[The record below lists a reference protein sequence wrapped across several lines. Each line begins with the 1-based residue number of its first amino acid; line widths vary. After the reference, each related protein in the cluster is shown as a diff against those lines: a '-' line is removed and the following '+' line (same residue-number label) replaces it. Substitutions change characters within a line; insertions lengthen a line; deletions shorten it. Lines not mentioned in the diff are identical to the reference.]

1 MFDLKFNNVSKRYF
15 LRSGREVPLR
25 ELGSGIP
32 WRRKLPNEIWALRDV
47 SFEVERGEALGIVGH
62 NGAGKSTLLRLLSG
76 ITAPTRGEIAIS
88 GRLSALVEV
97 GSGFHPELTGRE
109 NTYLSGSI
117 LGMTRPEIAAKFDS
131 IVEFAGVGDHIDM
144 AMKKYSSG
152 MYVRL
157 GFSIAAHLDPDILL
171 LDEVLAVGDAA
182 FQRKCL
188 DRISELRAAG
198 RTIVF
203 ISHDLAALTRLCDR
217 AILLQN
223 GRLVLTGS
231 PRKVI
236 DEYLALGFADQENS
250 TGESLS
256 AAKLAECRGVSFIP
270 GDSGPDL
277 RTGYPMIARLSYHAS
292 TKLSNVTFKI
302 SVYWPSGY
310 LCSEMATDSSVDIS
324 AGSGTMEFYCPI
336 LPFQPGLYRVDVA
349 MERNEHIL
357 DRRRRCATLRVDPG
371 KAALGD
377 FYFEHTWK
385 LGRSDAWAD

>member
-1 MFDLKFNNVSKRYF
+1 MFDLKVSSVSKRYF
-15 LRSGREVPLR
+15 LRSGIEAPGRL
-25 ELGSGIP
+25 LGSRMP
-32 WRRKLPNEIWALRDV
+32 WRRKTPAEIWALRDV
-47 SFEVERGEALGIVGH
+47 SFEVERGEALGIIGH
-62 NGAGKSTLLRLLSG
+62 NGAGKSTLLKLLSS
-76 ITAPTRGEIAIS
+76 ITAPTRGEIAIC

-109 NTYLSGSI
+109 NIYLSGSI
-117 LGMTRPEIAAKFDS
+117 LGMTRSEIAAKVDS
-131 IVEFAGVGDHIDM
+131 IIEFAGVGDHIDM

-198 RTIVF
+198 RTIVL
-203 ISHDLAALTRLCDR
+203 ISHDLAALARLCDR
-217 AILLQN
+217 AMLLQN

-236 DEYLALGFADQENS
+236 DEYLTLGFTDKENA
-250 TGESLS
+250 TGGSPGS
-256 AAKLAECRGVSFIP
+256 AKLADCRGVSFVS
-270 GDSGPDL
+270 GDSGPDV

-292 TKLSNVTFKI
+292 TNLSNVTFKI

-310 LCSEMATDSSVDIS
+310 LCAEMATNSPAEIR
-324 AGSGTMEFYCPI
+324 AGPGTIEFYCPI
-336 LPFQPGLYRVDVA
+336 LPFQPGLYRVDIA
-349 MERNEHIL
+349 MERNEDIL
-357 DRRRRCATLRVDPG
+357 DRRHRCATLRVDPG
-371 KAALGD
+371 KAVLGD

-385 LGRSDAWAD
+385 IIGQ

>member
-1 MFDLKFNNVSKRYF
+1 MFDLKFSNVSKRYF
-15 LRSGREVPLR
+15 LRTGIEAPRRV
-25 ELGSGIP
+25 LGSGML
-32 WRRKLPNEIWALRDV
+32 WRRKTPIEIWALRDV
-47 SFEVERGEALGIVGH
+47 SFEVERGEAVGIVGH
-62 NGAGKSTLLRLLSG
+62 NGAGKSTLLKLLSNV
-76 ITAPTRGEIAIS
+76 TAPTRGEIAIC

-109 NTYLSGSI
+109 NIYLNGSI
-117 LGMTRPEIAAKFDS
+117 LGMTRSEITAKVDS
-131 IVEFAGVGDHIDM
+131 IIEFAGVGDHIDM
-144 AMKKYSSG
+144 PLKKYSSG

-182 FQRKCL
+182 FQGKCL

-198 RTIVF
+198 CTIVL
-203 ISHDLAALTRLCDR
+203 ISHDLAALARLCDR

-236 DEYLALGFADQENS
+236 DQYLTLGFAYQENATVGS
-250 TGESLS
+250 PGS
-256 AAKLAECRGVSFIP
+256 AKLADCRGVSFIP
-270 GDSGPDL
+270 DGSGTDV

-292 TKLSNVTFKI
+292 TNLSNVTFRI

-310 LCSEMATDSSVDIS
+310 LCSEMATNSPVEIP
-324 AGSGTMEFYCPI
+324 AGPGKVEFYCPI

-349 MERNEHIL
+349 VERNEYIL
-357 DRRRRCATLRVDPG
+357 DRRQRCAMLRVDPG
-371 KAALGD
+371 KAMLGD

-385 LGRSDAWAD
+385 IIGQ